1 MKRTLFLVGL
11 LMLLS
16 ASNIFAQVA
25 MPRESNRQEIMQM
38 VGDSKISVVY
48 HRPNVKGRT
57 GKIYGCAAPAMLQVG
72 TNNNLPCL
80 VPNGQVWR
88 TGANENTSIEF
99 STDVTINGQPL
110 SAGKYAFF
118 AIPDKKEWTLM
129 FNKVN
134 TEWGAYTYKQEQDAL
149 RVKAVPMKLK
159 TPRETLMYE
168 FEMVSGNNAK
178 VVLSWE
184 KLAVPFTVNVGDVN
198 GRVLAQLR
206 EAVKNRKPENAAPLN
221 QAAGFIVNQKIAAN
235 YNEAM
240 GWLDESI
247 KIKETFGNLNS
258 KARLLGEMG
267 KKAEAIA
274 TAEKAI
280 QVGKASTP
288 PANPNAVAALE
299 GEVKKWKESK

>member
-1 MKRTLFLVGL
+1 MKRIFVLVGL
-11 LMLLS
+11 LTLIS
-16 ASNIFAQVA
+16 ASNIFGQVTL
-25 MPRESNRQEIMQM
+25 PRESNRQEVAQWI
-38 VGDSKISVVY
+38 GDAKVSIVY

-57 GKIYGCAAPAMLQVG
+57 IYGCTAPSVLQVG
-72 TNNNLPCL
+72 TNNSLPCL

-99 STDVTINGQPL
+99 STDVSINGQPL

-118 AIPDKKEWTLM
+118 AIPQENEWTLM

-149 RVKAVPMKLK
+149 RVKVTPIKLA
-159 TPRETLMYE
+159 TPEETLSYQ
-168 FEMVSGNNAK
+168 FDNVIGNSAR
-178 VVLSWE
+178 VTLSWGG
-184 KLAVPFTVNVGDVN
+184 LAVPFEVNVGDINARVVN
-198 GRVLAQLR
+198 TIR
-206 EAVKNRKPENAAPLN
+206 EAIKNRKADDVRPLN
-221 QAAGFIVNQKIAAN
+221 QGAGFVLNQKISAS

-247 KIKETFGNLNS
+247 KVKETFGNLNTR
-258 KARLLGEMG
+258 ARLLAEMG

-280 QVGKASTP
+280 QIGKAATP
-288 PANPNAVAALE
+288 AANTAGLE
-299 GEVKKWKESK
+299 AEVQKWKGSK